1 MQTITLE
8 EYIQSED
15 SGIIDP
21 DVYGSDSIPGI
32 STVLSSQ
39 FPDFV
44 SEDHPKFI
52 AFMKAYYEWME
63 SQRNVLHD
71 SHRLKSY
78 QDIDESIDVFTDQF
92 FKEFLVNIPRDVVV
106 NKATLLKNIRQFYR
120 AKGTEKSY
128 KLFFRMLYNS
138 NTEFY
143 YPRVD
148 ILKASDGK
156 WIQNNSIRLFLI
168 KGTPNELISKRI
180 RGRISNSTAFVEKI
194 FSIREKALTGYEVI
208 LNNSSITGSFSSDEL
223 IDSEDGSVIAKISPS
238 PTKIELINSGLG
250 YSVGET
256 FLIENIGLGATVKID
271 EVDRNGSITK
281 LSMLKYG
288 LGYHL
293 NQPLENISLL
303 SSNAI
308 EVAKIN
314 IDFTGLIKYPGYYSN
329 EDGHLSSSKY
339 LHDGNYYQQFSYVVY
354 VNEAIGRYKEALKKI
369 LHPAGFKLFGGFRS
383 QEIID
388 AGAKI
393 PTQTKGGEVIR
404 KIESQIV
411 DAQTNIRTFVSL
423 KQQIARNRNS
433 YPLGPANY
441 SVFRERFNYKPVND
455 YNANTEIDNPSEY
468 FGNFGDLT
476 AQKAITPISVFDQ
489 KELSPSKIQEN
500 LEDKTNLLPDA
511 VVISK
516 PEETP

>member
-8 EYIQSED
+8 QYIQSED
-15 SGIIDP
+15 SGVIDP

-148 ILKASDGK
+148 ILKTSDGK

-180 RGRISNSTAFVEKI
+180 KGRISNSSAFVEKI
-194 FSIREKALTGYEVI
+194 FSIR
-208 LNNSSITGSFSSDEL
+208 
-223 IDSEDGSVIAKISPS
+223 
-238 PTKIELINSGLG
+238 
-250 YSVGET
+250 
-256 FLIENIGLGATVKID
+256 
-271 EVDRNGSITK
+271 
-281 LSMLKYG
+281 
-288 LGYHL
+288 
-293 NQPLENISLL
+293 
-303 SSNAI
+303 
-308 EVAKIN
+308 
-314 IDFTGLIKYPGYYSN
+314 DF
-329 EDGHLSSSKY
+329 
-339 LHDGNYYQQFSYVVY
+339 
-354 VNEAIGRYKEALKKI
+354 
-369 LHPAGFKLFGGFRS
+369 
-383 QEIID
+383 
-388 AGAKI
+388 
-393 PTQTKGGEVIR
+393 
-404 KIESQIV
+404 
-411 DAQTNIRTFVSL
+411 
-423 KQQIARNRNS
+423 
-433 YPLGPANY
+433 
-441 SVFRERFNYKPVND
+441 
-455 YNANTEIDNPSEY
+455 
-468 FGNFGDLT
+468 
-476 AQKAITPISVFDQ
+476 
-489 KELSPSKIQEN
+489 
-500 LEDKTNLLPDA
+500 
-511 VVISK
+511 
-516 PEETP
+516 

>member
-8 EYIQSED
+8 QYIQSED
-15 SGIIDP
+15 SGVIDP

-148 ILKASDGK
+148 ILKTSDGK

-180 RGRISNSTAFVEKI
+180 KGRISNSSAFVEKI

-208 LNNSSITGSFSSDEL
+208 LNKSSITGSFSSDEL
-223 IDSEDGSVIAKISPS
+223 LDSEDGLVIAKVSPS
-238 PTKIELINSGLG
+238 PTQIQILDSGSG

-271 EVDRNGSITK
+271 EVDENGSILK
-281 LSMLKYG
+281 ISMLKYG

-293 NQPLENISLL
+293 DHPLQNISLL
-303 SSNAI
+303 STNAI
-308 EVAKIN
+308 SVAKIN
-314 IDFTGLIKYPGYYSN
+314 INFTGLIKYPGYYLN

-339 LHDGNYYQQFSYVVY
+339 IHDGNYYQQFSYVVY
-354 VNEAIGRYKEALKKI
+354 VNEAIARYKEALKKI

-388 AGAKI
+388 ARAKI
-393 PTQTKGGEVIR
+393 PTKVSGSEIIR
-404 KIESQIV
+404 KIKSQIV
-411 DAQTNIRTFVSL
+411 DAQAKIKTFVSL
-423 KQQIARNRNS
+423 KQQIARNRSS
-433 YPLGPANY
+433 YSLGPTNY
-441 SVFRERFNYKPVND
+441 SVFRERFNYKPVNNYD
-455 YNANTEIDNPSEY
+455 SNAEIDNPPDY
-468 FGNFGDLT
+468 FGAFGDLT
-476 AQKAITPISVFDQ
+476 DQKAITPISIFDE
-489 KELSPSKIQEN
+489 KGLSPSKIQESPQ
-500 LEDKTNLLPDA
+500 DKTNLLPDA